1 MINFDSLMVL
11 LFFYYMK
18 SRLNVVISVLLTE
31 RIDRTWQK
39 KFVN

>member
-31 RIDRTWQK
+31 RIDRTWKK